1 MAEIEGE
8 LAERRRDQD
17 EILIGALASGATD
30 EVAAELAG
38 CSARTVRRR
47 RHDDRDFHEAV
58 KQRRAERTA
67 ALTGRLVE
75 LADRAVDV
83 LVAALDDETPRVRL
97 RAAELVLSS
106 GARLRRATEVDDEIA
121 ELKRLASTY
130 TAMFESGE
138 TVAAVTGTVMQ

>member
-8 LAERRRDQD
+8 FAERRRDQD

-47 RHDDRDFHEAV
+47 RHDDRDFHQAV

-67 ALTGRLVE
+67 ALTGRFVD

-83 LVAALDDETPRVRL
+83 LVAALDDESRGFGCVRSNL
-97 RAAELVLSS
+97 CSA
-106 GARLRRATEVDDEIA
+106 
-121 ELKRLASTY
+121 
-130 TAMFESGE
+130 
-138 TVAAVTGTVMQ
+138 VALGFGGLPTLMTTSPS